1 MLSDSSGFYY
11 GLVAFFTVVF
21 AVFYA
26 VAYSVLKGIAQ
37 NYRTYYQKA
46 DLQWTGPR
54 GMPLRRSNRWLL
66 PAVLLVGSAL
76 TAWLVVHFVIFKR

>member
-1 MLSDSSGFYY
+1 MRSASPGFYY

-21 AVFYA
+21 IVFYA
-26 VAYSVLKGIAQ
+26 VAYSVLRGVVQ

-54 GMPLRRSNRWLL
+54 GRRRKAGGWWLVIL
-66 PAVLLVGSAL
+66 FVGSIL
-76 TAWLVVHFVIFKR
+76 TAWLVVRFVILD